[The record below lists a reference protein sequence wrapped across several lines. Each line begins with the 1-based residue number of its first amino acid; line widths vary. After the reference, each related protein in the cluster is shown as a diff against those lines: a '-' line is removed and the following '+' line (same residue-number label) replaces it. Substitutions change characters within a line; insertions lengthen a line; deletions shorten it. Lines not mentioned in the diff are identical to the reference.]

1 LQTSRT
7 TIFGYYKIMQISP
20 VFLVCL
26 YENVIDTLC
35 STLRKY
41 RWVSKDS
48 TFRNN
53 LQYVCPIFTSFC

>member
-1 LQTSRT
+1 
-7 TIFGYYKIMQISP
+7 MQISP

-48 TFRNN
+48 TFWNN